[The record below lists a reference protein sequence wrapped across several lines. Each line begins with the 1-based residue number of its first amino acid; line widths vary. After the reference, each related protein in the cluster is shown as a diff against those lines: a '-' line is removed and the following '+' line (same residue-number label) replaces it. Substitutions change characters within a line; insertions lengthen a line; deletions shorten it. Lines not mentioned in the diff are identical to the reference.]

1 MIGAVVGQWIGAT
14 RGIGALILQATYA
27 YDTGLLYA
35 AIIMSTLLAGGLFL
49 AIAYYEKITIVWPS
63 ERSH

>member
-1 MIGAVVGQWIGAT
+1 
-14 RGIGALILQATYA
+14 
-27 YDTGLLYA
+27 LLYA